1 MKGLSEHTVLMNA
14 MIGLCVPTPGWPHPL
29 KDLGFLVDSI
39 EPIVATEDGRKVNP
53 DLILTSNK
61 LTHALVV
68 ECKGGYEINE
78 HRKNEIDDQAERY
91 SKVSNNLLAYKI
103 KIHDYRRLTHDMTY
117 VTNDKIAE
125 FIKEY
130 GYPIL
135 VFERDKLYKIN
146 SFSKETLN
154 SKFSSEIS
162 IKNPPPTHFFPFNDN
177 DNLSLI
183 ALYVFQKLVK
193 FALKAREDS
202 LEFDEDM
209 ILKSIFGAYWK
220 NIHETKKTR
229 LRKKVRDILNEYSKN
244 KELKGYLEK
253 VKDRRSWR
261 VTKSLEAF
269 RKGCQKI
276 IEDLEK
282 QRRLDE
288 YPVGVENE
296 PY

>member
-1 MKGLSEHTVLMNA
+1 MRGLSEHTMLMNA
-14 MIGLCVPTPGWPHPL
+14 MIGLCVPTHDWPHPL
-29 KDLGFLVDSI
+29 KDLGFSVDSI
-39 EPIVATEDGRKVNP
+39 EPVLATKDGKKVNP
-53 DLILTSNK
+53 DLILTSNR

-68 ECKGGYEINE
+68 ECKGGYEIDKY
-78 HRKNEIDDQAERY
+78 RKKESDDQARRY
-91 SKVSNNLLAYKI
+91 SKISNNLLAHRVSIY
-103 KIHDYRRLTHDMTY
+103 DPRRLTHDVTY
-117 VTNDKIAE
+117 VTNDEIAE

-146 SFSKETLN
+146 SFNKEVLN

-162 IKNPPPTHFFPFNDN
+162 IKGPPPTHFFPFNDN
-177 DNLSLI
+177 DDPSLI

-193 FALKAREDS
+193 FALKTRDDS
-202 LEFDEDM
+202 LEFDENM

-220 NIHETKKTR
+220 NIHETKKKK
-229 LRKKVRDILNEYSKN
+229 LRKKVRGILNEYSKN

-253 VKDRRSWR
+253 VKDRKNWR

-276 IEDLEK
+276 IETLEK
-282 QRRLDE
+282 QRKI
-288 YPVGVENE
+288 NE
-296 PY
+296 F